1 MKKKRGKKHIYNWIR
16 IHSFEK
22 KKCRELI
29 KEKTYIF
36 ILNTEKVPSK
46 PQRINHPTIL
56 NRSHRYLPILSFL
69 LLKTTTRMDQ
79 RRETTMWDEWRT
91 KNWKSSSKRWS
102 STRTNRSPII
112 SVCFRPLYS
121 YSTRNRLR
129 LNRLETE
136 KLAKR
141 PTSCDI
147 CSSWRKT
154 DFLPSFFTMIS
165 WSKKT
170 TLNLKSRI

>member
-1 MKKKRGKKHIYNWIR
+1 MYIKYGKKYPQN
-16 IHSFEK
+16 
-22 KKCRELI
+22 
-29 KEKTYIF
+29 
-36 ILNTEKVPSK
+36 

-56 NRSHRYLPILSFL
+56 NRYRLHRYLSILSFFL
-69 LLKTTTRMDQ
+69 LLKTTKRMDQ

-102 STRTNRSPII
+102 STRTNLSPII

-136 KLAKR
+136 KRAKR
-141 PTSCDI
+141 PTLCDI